1 MRNPVQ
7 HLWITADETAGDPME
22 QRRHRRHTV
31 MLRATLY
38 PIDMCRDII
47 VHDVSLTGIQGETDI
62 ELTLGQVLHL
72 SFDETVFQEGVVK
85 WVKGA
90 RFGLKLEEQIAL
102 PVVPAE
108 YETTDDPLQQPRARR
123 VGLNLGARIA
133 AGRPPRPA
141 MVRNVSATGMM
152 IETSPGLLEGQSVI
166 LRIPGSPNTLGRV
179 QWTSGPQLGIKTG

>member
-7 HLWITADETAGDPME
+7 LLWDADAATGGDPME
-22 QRRHRRHTV
+22 QRRHLRRTV

-47 VHDVSLTGIQGETDI
+47 VHDVSLTGIQGESDI
-62 ELTLGQVLHL
+62 ELTLGQVIHL
-72 SFDETVFQEGVVK
+72 SFDETIFQEGVVK
-85 WVKGA
+85 WIKGA
-90 RFGLKLEEQIAL
+90 RFGMKLEEQIAL
-102 PVVPAE
+102 PVVSEDLEWGDGAE
-108 YETTDDPLQQPRARR
+108 QQPRARR
-123 VGLNLGARIA
+123 IGLNLGARIA

-166 LRIPGSPNTLGRV
+166 VRIPGSPNTLGRV
-179 QWTSGPQLGIKTG
+179 QWTSGGQLGIKTG